1 MHYRHLIHILCISMY
16 INVKIGEH
24 YFIPSCHSAGL
35 MSGSSDQL
43 AVMRPAYMSLPSP
56 NITSAE
62 EQQAD
67 TGNNTAQ
74 PHEVSR
80 TGNNNL
86 K

>member
-1 MHYRHLIHILCISMY
+1 MRYCQLLLILYISMY

-24 YFIPSCHSAGL
+24 YLSPSCHSAGL

-62 EQQAD
+62 EQQTD
-67 TGNNTAQ
+67 TSTTAQ
-74 PHEVSR
+74 HHEVSHC
-80 TGNNNL
+80 
-86 K
+86 KQ